1 MFRITLSRFLLPSTS
16 SYLRP
21 IAKCSTQVEFTP
33 RKKYI
38 NEQMEFIKAQT
49 NKVDDWTTFRTTVLS
64 KPGSVNEKNVD
75 GVILKVMTNYK
86 KIDLA
91 MSYAEY
97 LKKSGNELNLG
108 VINALLGLYYELA
121 KENPLRDEEKQFIL
135 NTYNNLYEKYEVL
148 DSVTCERLLHA
159 LCAIG
164 EWKKALKVLD
174 DIFVTG
180 SPTHSAFSTIIATM
194 FNLNKKTE
202 ALKMIEKSL
211 RNQRPLWQVAYESW
225 INYILR
231 KYKTKDTIV
240 KYLDEICVHI
250 SKNCAVIPE
259 KTAEKLRETYSS
271 LGWHARITRIKKHSG
286 ECVYC
291 RTTLD
296 CLKLTEDEFKLLQK
310 HVKDKIIVGSD
321 ILLKTSEEELKGFLN
336 FIEQTA
342 PYDIVLDAL
351 NICYSIGKY
360 KMDKVGPLTFVI
372 EHFRQQNKRILL
384 IGRKHML
391 KWPKMKYVLSKTP
404 NFLTDDASQ
413 DDPYFITAAILSGS
427 HTDFVSKDLLRGH
440 RFNLQDEQLRHLF
453 QRWQW
458 QHQWKV
464 FINKNGVPI
473 IRQKL
478 LIMTMCQQRRPVMAN
493 NFNFEAITV
502 SLIVL
507 MGCWWSTSG
516 TPDPRDHVPVE
527 AARHAE

>member
-1 MFRITLSRFLLPSTS
+1 MIRLSFSRFVLPSTS
-16 SYLRP
+16 SYLRQ
-21 IAKCSTQVEFTP
+21 IAQCSTQVEFIP

-38 NEQMEFIKAQT
+38 NEQVEFIKALT
-49 NKVDDWTTFRTTVLS
+49 DVDDWKSFRTTVL
-64 KPGSVNEKNVD
+64 
-75 GVILKVMTNYK
+75 T
-86 KIDLA
+86 
-91 MSYAEY
+91 
-97 LKKSGNELNLG
+97 
-108 VINALLGLYYELA
+108 
-121 KENPLRDEEKQFIL
+121 KQ
-135 NTYNNLYEKYEVL
+135 
-148 DSVTCERLLHA
+148 
-159 LCAIG
+159 G
-164 EWKKALKVLD
+164 EWKRAIKVLD

-202 ALKMIEKSL
+202 ALKMIQKSL
-211 RNQRPLWQVAYESW
+211 RNQRPLSHVAYESW

-231 KYKTKDTIV
+231 KYKTKDTIL
-240 KYLDEICVHI
+240 KHLDEICMHT

-259 KTAEKLRETYSS
+259 TTAEKLRETYSS
-271 LGWHARITRIKKHSG
+271 LGWLARITRIKKQSG

-310 HVKDKIIVGSD
+310 NVKDKIIVGSD
-321 ILLKTSEEELKGFLN
+321 ILLKSSEEELKGFLN

-360 KMDKVGPLTFVI
+360 KTDKVGPLTYVI

-391 KWPKMKYVLSKTP
+391 KWPKMKYILSKTP
-404 NFLTDDASQ
+404 NFLTDDVSQ

-440 RFNLQDEQLRHLF
+440 RFNLQDEHLRHIF

-473 IRQKL
+473 IRSPLPVTPCAQK
-478 LIMTMCQQRRPVMAN
+478 ISSTWHIP
-493 NFNFEAITV
+493 FEREEVNDTNGFV
-502 SLIVL
+502 KD
-507 MGCWWSTSG
+507 G
-516 TPDPRDHVPVE
+516 TPDWASWICLQPTAPDR
-527 AARHAE
+527 